1 MRCRWVRGAVALGTL
16 ALATPAPAQVLE
28 PRLYSNAPTGLNAV
42 AFGYSYSI
50 GSLEFDASTT
60 ASPERARAR
69 AAQTKDKKEDS
80 W

>member
-1 MRCRWVRGAVALGTL
+1 MRCRWVPGAVALGTL
-16 ALATPAPAQVLE
+16 ALAASASAQVLE
-28 PRLYSNAPTGLNAV
+28 PRLYRNAPTGLNAV
-42 AFGYSYSI
+42 AVGYSYSI